1 MNRIWSKICVLLVTA
16 VLVLTG
22 GISAAAEE
30 EQPQAGA
37 RSYEIAVVYDNS
49 GSMYENESWCRAKYA
64 MEIFAAML
72 SDGDTLRVYPMW
84 PVSTDGSGSGSG
96 SSAPITVTSKADIE
110 QIHNMYTPMASGT
123 PFETVETAYGELI
136 ASDADE
142 KWLIVISDGNFN
154 NFTTFDEVL
163 AALKGY
169 SDDAIHLQYLGIGE
183 FAPDFTAET
192 GGNFYGDKALS
203 SADVTSCLSNI
214 CNRIFQRDVLTPDH
228 INGDQVSFDVSMKKL
243 IVFAQGDGASIG
255 SLTAEDGTA
264 VPEVAGSRYLAVSS
278 GLGAGNY
285 PNAPRDDTL
294 KGEVVTFDAC
304 KAGTYTLEYT
314 GDVEIFYELDV
325 DIVVSLTD
333 AEGNVISTDQEEI
346 PSGNYTVTYGI
357 VDSQTG
363 QDVTG
368 SPLFGGDVQ
377 YDAYLQ
383 TASGG
388 EDKTPIQSGDSITL
402 GSDES
407 TYISVTATYLGGK
420 YKVTTDD
427 EQNTYTFR
435 VIDPMKAMSL
445 TLEEPD
451 SYYTYS
457 EIGKEQV
464 IRAELQLSGKPV
476 SDETLRE
483 MEIDVSCTG
492 GIICETELCPGES
505 AFFIKFRS
513 EEPQKGD
520 CVLTAKASYYDSEGR
535 QIRAEDTAEFEIGR
549 FARWMIVLFWVLVVL
564 FLLFLL
570 WLWMNQKV
578 FPKKIFC
585 QASTFTVDG
594 MTVPG
599 NPKVEFSKKG
609 KIRTLDIQSPR
620 LQQNPSAKCGVKLTA
635 KAIDPRRKKSRMR
648 RLHIIGLTPLSLAST
663 TGIRVG
669 AASFTPDPETKKIR
683 KNGSRSDVIDFQ
695 ISNGVKVLIS
705 ARCMDMA
712 QGRDTD
718 VTLTVTLKF
727 Q

>member
-1 MNRIWSKICVLLVTA
+1 MNRIWRKVCVLLVSV
-16 VLVLTG
+16 VLVLAG
-22 GISAAAEE
+22 GISAAAED

-37 RSYEIAVVYDNS
+37 KSYEIAVVYDNS
-49 GSMYENESWCRAKYA
+49 GSMYDNESWCRAKYA

-72 SDGDTLRVYPMW
+72 SDVDTLRVYPMW
-84 PVSTDGSGSGSG
+84 PVSTDGSGSGNG
-96 SSAPITVTSKADIE
+96 STAPITVTSKADIE

-136 ASDADE
+136 LSEADE

-163 AALKGY
+163 AALKAY
-169 SDDAIHLQYLGIGE
+169 SDDNIKLQYLGIGE
-183 FAPDFTAET
+183 FAPDFSAET

-203 SADVTSCLSNI
+203 SADVTACLSDI

-228 INGDQVSFDVSMKKL
+228 INGDQISFDVSMKKL

-255 SLTAEDGTA
+255 TLTAEDGTE
-264 VPEVAGSRYLAVSS
+264 VPEVAGSRYTAVSS

-333 AEGNVISTDQEEI
+333 AEGNVVSTDQEEI

-357 VDSQTG
+357 VDNQTG

-368 SPLFGGDVQ
+368 SPLFGGDVE

-388 EDKTPIQSGDSITL
+388 EEKTPIQSGDSITL

-420 YKVTTDD
+420 YRVTTDD
-427 EQNTYTFR
+427 DQNTYTFR
-435 VIDPMKAMSL
+435 VIDPMEAMSL
-445 TLEEPD
+445 TLEEPK
-451 SYYTYS
+451 SYYTFGQ
-457 EIGKEQV
+457 IGTEQT
-464 IRAELQLSGKPV
+464 IRAEVQLSGKPV

-483 MEIDVSCTG
+483 MKIEVTG
-492 GIICETELCPGES
+492 SDGLTFDTELCPGES
-505 AFFIKFRS
+505 AFLVKFMS
-513 EEPQKGD
+513 GEPEKGD
-520 CVLTAKASYYDSEGR
+520 YTLTAKASYYDSEGR
-535 QIRAEDTAEFEIGR
+535 QIRAEDTANFEVGR
-549 FARWMIVLFWVLVVL
+549 FARWMIVLFWVLVL
-564 FLLFLL
+564 LLLLFLL

-578 FPKKIFC
+578 FPKKVIC
-585 QASTFTVDG
+585 QASTFTVDS

-609 KIRTLDIQSPR
+609 KIRTLDIQSPK

-635 KAIDPRRKKSRMR
+635 KAIDPRRRKSKMR
-648 RLHIIGLTPLSLAST
+648 RLHIVGLTPLNMAST

-669 AASFTPDPETKKIR
+669 AASFVPDPETRKIR
-683 KNGSRSDVIDFQ
+683 KNGSRSDVIDFE
-695 ISNGVKVLIS
+695 ISNGVKIIAS
-705 ARCMDMA
+705 ARCQDMA
-712 QGRDTD
+712 QGRDID